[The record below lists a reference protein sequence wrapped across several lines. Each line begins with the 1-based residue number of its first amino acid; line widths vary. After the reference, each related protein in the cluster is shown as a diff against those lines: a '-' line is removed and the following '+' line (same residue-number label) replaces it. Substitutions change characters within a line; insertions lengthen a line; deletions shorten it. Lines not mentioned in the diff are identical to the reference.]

1 MVNFK
6 QRVVDFFMSNRIE
19 TCSACSNDTP
29 YASMFDVKY
38 RHRDGTDTM
47 RVCSTCVEFLE
58 DMNRER
64 EMLMQEAHED
74 G

>member
-1 MVNFK
+1 
-6 QRVVDFFMSNRIE
+6 
-19 TCSACSNDTP
+19 
-29 YASMFDVKY
+29 SMFDVKY